1 MVNAQLGPTVPQI
14 RVRDHSGKPYIPQ
27 VLSPSD
33 LNDNDSS
40 QGLINKVSSNT
51 ELLINHTMKKITAC
65 KYIKN
70 SGASIGLRSNI
81 FSLRSTINLHSHQ
94 PQRETHKPQTRL
106 CFRYT
111 HVRPSYLPNKQY
123 L

>member
-1 MVNAQLGPTVPQI
+1 MPSLALQFPKSVLGII
-14 RVRDHSGKPYIPQ
+14 RVNLTFHKFFHPQ
-27 VLSPSD
+27 TK
-33 LNDNDSS
+33 LNDNDSFP
-40 QGLINKVSSNT
+40 GRINKVSSNT